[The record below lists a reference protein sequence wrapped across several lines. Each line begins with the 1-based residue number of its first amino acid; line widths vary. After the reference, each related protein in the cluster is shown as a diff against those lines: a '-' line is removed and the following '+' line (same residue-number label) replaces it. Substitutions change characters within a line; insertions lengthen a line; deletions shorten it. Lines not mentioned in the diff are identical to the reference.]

1 VGPRAGLFEEAHGG
15 TLFLDEVTELSPRAQ
30 AKLLRVLQER
40 EVRRVGENA
49 PRAIDVR
56 VIAACNVALADAVAA
71 GRFRDDLRFRLA
83 VVRVQLPALRDRPE
97 DIPTLAQRFWRR
109 AVEEAGTRAVLG
121 PDALVRL
128 AKHSWPGNVRELQN
142 VVAGL
147 VVAAPARGRIAGRHV
162 EQVLS
167 QAASTDNPGLP
178 LEAARRTFER
188 RVIGAALVR
197 HAGSRTAAA
206 SELGL
211 TRQGLTK
218 ALRRLGLGAEDDPAD
233 APDRQDV
240 ADMSAMDDI
249 AGVA

>member
-1 VGPRAGLFEEAHGG
+1 
-15 TLFLDEVTELSPRAQ
+15 
-30 AKLLRVLQER
+30 LQER

-56 VIAACNVALADAVAA
+56 VIAACNVPLAEAVAS

-83 VVRVQLPALRDRPE
+83 VIRIQLPALRQRPE
-97 DIPTLAQRFWRR
+97 DIPTLARLFWRR

-121 PDALVRL
+121 PDALQRL
-128 AKHSWPGNVRELQN
+128 ARHPWPGNVRELQN

-147 VVAAPARGRIAGRHV
+147 VVASPPRGRLSRRHV
-162 EQVLS
+162 DQVLS
-167 QAASTDNPGLP
+167 QSATTDGPAVP
-178 LEAARRTFER
+178 LDAARRTFER
-188 RVIGAALVR
+188 RLIAAALVR
-197 HAGSRTAAA
+197 HAGRRAAAA

-218 ALRRLGLGAEDDPAD
+218 ALRRLGLGLDDESAETPARDVAGVPAD
-233 APDRQDV
+233 RADGDV
-240 ADMSAMDDI
+240 